1 MQNASPQ
8 AIVALAA
15 FIRDRL
21 ADISGALRSGRDS
34 HVTLVL
40 VGAVAPF
47 ATTSYARARLLRQ
60 MHGSGLLS
68 AEQVARVERIFDA
81 DGGAPR

>member
-8 AIVALAA
+8 AVATLAA

-21 ADISGALRSGRDS
+21 ADISGALVSRRDS
-34 HVTLVL
+34 RLTLVL

-68 AEQVARVERIFDA
+68 AEQVAGVERMFAA
-81 DGGAPR
+81 DRGAPR